1 MTPVEALTPALL
13 RIYGAGGHA
22 VGVGF
27 LVGPRQA
34 LTCDH
39 VVEAAGGPQA
49 HSVRLDFP
57 LLAPGRILTATLLRR
72 DAEADIAVLNLA
84 GDLPPG
90 ACPVSLKEAADLW
103 GHPFRAFGFPA
114 AHPDGVWAS
123 GVIRGPTARGWLQ
136 IEDVQGTGY
145 RVQAGFSGSPV
156 WDDRLDGVVGMV
168 THVETDP
175 AVRAAFVIPAAALR
189 AAYSPFGGSA
199 PASLPPNPFTDTLAV
214 KDPSRFVG
222 RERVLERILSRLR
235 TSSIVLF
242 GERKIGKSSLLWQ
255 LKRLL
260 EPKWEVV
267 FWDFLEPR
275 LADGLLREAIAL
287 LGGKGEKWED
297 FRRAVGGR
305 QVALLLD
312 ELDLA
317 PDRGFDLDMLRGCRA
332 LCQRESGFR
341 LIAASRRLPRD
352 IFPPPRVGST
362 PWDFLEPVEVPVFT
376 EEEARRLLAH
386 PWAPEA
392 PQFDEATCQ
401 TLITLTGCHPFRLQR
416 AAHHRYEALADPTY
430 DWRAA
435 YERDMEALG

>member
-1 MTPVEALTPALL
+1 MAPVEALIPALL
-13 RIYGAGGHA
+13 RIYGARGHA

-27 LVGPRQA
+27 LVGPWQA

-84 GDLPPG
+84 GDPPPG
-90 ACPVSLKEAADLW
+90 ARPVALKEAADLW
-103 GHPFRAFGFPA
+103 GHPFRSFGFPA
-114 AHPDGVWAS
+114 GHPDGVWAS

-156 WDDRLDGVVGMV
+156 WDDRLGGVVGMI
-168 THVETDP
+168 TSVEIDP
-175 AVRAAFVIPAAALR
+175 TVRAAFVIPAAALR
-189 AAYSPFGGSA
+189 AACSLFGGSA
-199 PASLPPNPFTDTLAV
+199 PTSLPPNPFTDILAV
-214 KDPSRFVG
+214 QDPTRFVG
-222 RERVLERILSRLR
+222 RERILERILFRLQAA
-235 TSSIVLF
+235 SILLV
-242 GERKIGKSSLLWQ
+242 GERKIGKSSLIWQ
-255 LKRLL
+255 LKRRL
-260 EPKWEVV
+260 EPEWKVV
-267 FWDFLEPR
+267 FWDFLEPLPAQR
-275 LADGLLREAIAL
+275 LLREAIAL
-287 LGGKGEKWED
+287 LGGEGERWED
-297 FRRAVGGR
+297 FRHAVRGR
-305 QVALLLD
+305 RVVLLLD

-317 PDRGFDLDMLRGCRA
+317 LERGFDLDLLRGCRV
-332 LCQRESGFR
+332 LCQQEPGFR
-341 LIAASRRLPRD
+341 VVAASRLLPKD
-352 IFPPPRVGST
+352 IFPPPRMGST

-401 TLITLTGCHPFRLQR
+401 TLIALTGRHPFRLQR
-416 AAHHRYEALADPTY
+416 AAHHRYEALADPAY

-435 YERDMEALG
+435 YQREMEALG